1 MAGELHGTLGV
12 ILAGGASKRFG
23 SNKALAE
30 LDGRPIVAHVA
41 ERAVLQVDR
50 LVLNAADDG
59 AATGLTVVPDLNPGQ
74 GPLGGWLSGLQ
85 WAKEQGYPLLA
96 TFACDT
102 PHFPAD
108 TVARLA
114 SAIAGGVDCAMARHD
129 DQVHHTFAL
138 VRTSSLD
145 RLQEAYAAGMRR
157 LRAVGGILTCALP
170 DFSDCRDGPNG
181 DAFFNINTRDDL
193 ASYESW
199 WKAHGRD
206 SR

>member
-1 MAGELHGTLGV
+1 MAGDHHRTLGL

-23 SNKALAE
+23 TNKALAE
-30 LDGRPIVAHVA
+30 LDGRPIITHVA
-41 ERAVLQVDR
+41 ERAVPQVDM

-59 AATGLTVVPDLNPGQ
+59 AAIGLSVVPDRNPGQ
-74 GPLGGWLSGLQ
+74 GPLGGWLSGLY
-85 WAKEQGYPLLA
+85 WAKERGYPLMA

-108 TVARLA
+108 TVKRLEA
-114 SAIAGGVDCAMARHD
+114 AIAGGVDCAMARHD

-138 VRTSSLD
+138 VRTTCLD
-145 RLQEAYAAGMRR
+145 RLQEAYAGGMRR

-193 ASYESW
+193 ALFESW
-199 WKAHGRD
+199 WKAHGREL
-206 SR
+206 R